1 LRSDKN
7 LRIVQLNALETLWVN
22 TLGILHF

>member
-7 LRIVQLNALETLWVN
+7 LRIVQLNAIETLWVN
-22 TLGILHF
+22 TSGTSHF